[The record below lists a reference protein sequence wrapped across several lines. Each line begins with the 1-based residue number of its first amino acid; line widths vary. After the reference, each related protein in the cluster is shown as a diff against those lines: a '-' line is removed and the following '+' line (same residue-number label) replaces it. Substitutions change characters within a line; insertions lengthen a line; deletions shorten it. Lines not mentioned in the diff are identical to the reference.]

1 MSDNNNPQPLTHM
14 TDSVIPQPTTQDYLT
29 HAQTRVADIYD
40 ATLKAMRDI
49 EEAKASLPTGPN
61 MEANM
66 SKLIAFVWSKAI
78 EYANDVV
85 EDRMGE
91 EIGIRVEIDEDIYD
105 DLNITIRGSVE
116 KDICVGDYFSVHI
129 HETFDGVAERHD
141 EILQEFLQRERD
153 HASAEAGAKTSLSAA
168 LVETNINL
176 SKNNA

>member
-14 TDSVIPQPTTQDYLT
+14 TDSVTPQPTAQDYLT
-29 HAQTRVADIYD
+29 NAQSRITEVYS

-66 SKLIAFVWSKAI
+66 SKLVAFVWSKAI

-105 DLNITIRGSVE
+105 DLNISIRGSVDKE
-116 KDICVGDYFSVHI
+116 ICVGDYFSVHI
-129 HETFDGVAERHD
+129 HESFDGVAERHD
-141 EILQEFLQRERD
+141 EILQEFLKRE
-153 HASAEAGAKTSLSAA
+153 AAVSVTAEPVKTS
-168 LVETNINL
+168 INL
-176 SKNNA
+176 NKNNA